1 MDDLLIVDEQLTGSN
16 VAIGRQLSNDAMVS
30 EFDYLLDNSPLKPI
44 RLTERRK
51 AKVKIYSVR
60 K

>member
-1 MDDLLIVDEQLTGSN
+1 MTDLLIVDEQLTGSN
-16 VAIGRQLSNDAMVS
+16 VAVGRRLSDDAMVS
-30 EFDYLLDNSPLKPI
+30 EFDYLLDHSPLKPI